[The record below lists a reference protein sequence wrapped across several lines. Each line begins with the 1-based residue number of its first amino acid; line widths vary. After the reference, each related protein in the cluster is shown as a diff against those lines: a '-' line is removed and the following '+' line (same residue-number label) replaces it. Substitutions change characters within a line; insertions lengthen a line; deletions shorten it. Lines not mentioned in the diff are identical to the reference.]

1 MAYYNKVFIENIHN
15 KDIRFFSEI
24 KYVFWS
30 KSKDIVRF
38 TIEILASRLGYNLI
52 EAKQLKKLL
61 EQELNLN
68 NCKKESQNLITKKH
82 VIEYE
87 IDNKTADSLLGY
99 LKLKSTKDILC

>member
-1 MAYYNKVFIENIHN
+1 MTYYSKVFIENIHD

-24 KYVFWS
+24 RYVFWS
-30 KSKDIVRF
+30 RSKDIVRF
-38 TIEILASRLGYNLI
+38 TIEILASKLGYNLI
-52 EAKQLKKLL
+52 EAKQLKKHL

-68 NCKKESQNLITKKH
+68 HCKKEGQNLTTKSY

-99 LKLKSTKDILC
+99 LKLKSAKDILC